1 MLHSLNVTRRRE
13 LWVTFTYGPFK
24 GEAKVYDSS
33 DGPGPDYAGFGIRP
47 GSRVS
52 KLQLV
57 YRGGVRPRGRP
68 GPTAHSTRQPS
79 RYRSPTRPATYREL
93 RPVLARP
100 SHPDSGPLRGA

>member
-57 YRGGVRPRGRP
+57 YRGAVVLEYDRGGDRALP
-68 GPTAHSTRQPS
+68 PELPANLADIIAQLDALPTT
-79 RYRSPTRPATYREL
+79 
-93 RPVLARP
+93 
-100 SHPDSGPLRGA
+100 